1 MQFCKSN
8 TCKNLARSFAGE
20 SQAGMRYQLI
30 AKQATAEEYIVLADT
45 IRTIAKNETYHAKTF
60 FDTLVLNAGSTE
72 NIVIDAGYPFHFGT
86 LTENLRFAAEDER
99 AEFTEVYPAFAE
111 EARKDRVPLPAR
123 VDEGRHAVQARQ
135 AHPLGVQRMRLP
147 RHDQRGVETLPAVQ
161 GETGPRADPAAL
173 RLSGRGERRRTD
185 HAITGAL
192 RLVIERRKNMKNS
205 KQNGSARSAQ
215 PESTQSKAGSAKS
228 AQSAKNCGSSKGT
241 KSCK

>member
-1 MQFCKSN
+1 MQFKDSK
-8 TCKNLARSFAGE
+8 TYKNLARSFAGE

-111 EARKDRVPLPAR
+111 EARKEGYEDAARLFEMVAGVEKEHEIVFRFLHESMKDGTLYKRDKPTLWVCSECGYRATTKEAWKLCPLCKAKQGLVQIPLPF
-123 VDEGRHAVQARQ
+123 G
-135 AHPLGVQRMRLP
+135 
-147 RHDQRGVETLPAVQ
+147 
-161 GETGPRADPAAL
+161 
-173 RLSGRGERRRTD
+173 
-185 HAITGAL
+185 
-192 RLVIERRKNMKNS
+192 
-205 KQNGSARSAQ
+205 
-215 PESTQSKAGSAKS
+215 
-228 AQSAKNCGSSKGT
+228 
-241 KSCK
+241 